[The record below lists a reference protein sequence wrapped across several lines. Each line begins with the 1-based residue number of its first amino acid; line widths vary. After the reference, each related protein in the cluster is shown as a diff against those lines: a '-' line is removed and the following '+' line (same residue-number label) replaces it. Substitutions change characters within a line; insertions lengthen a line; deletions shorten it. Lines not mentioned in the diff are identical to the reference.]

1 MPPKGFCQF
10 FDTNGGRQTATHHTI
25 FAPRKQHLFFA
36 HRHAIFSHLDLVR
49 LIKRL
54 YIWTTK
60 KHQSTHLTIH
70 PVQPTRIM
78 KKNKKK
84 DIGYQSLQAFKKARR
99 EEEIQAHGKSIN
111 YASVTKDK
119 TKYTRKEKH
128 KKRLNGDD

>member
-1 MPPKGFCQF
+1 MPPKGFSQF

-25 FAPRKQHLFFA
+25 FAPRKQHLFFRSSA
-36 HRHAIFSHLDLVR
+36 CDFLPHGFGQIDQKVVYLD
-49 LIKRL
+49 
-54 YIWTTK
+54 YQ

>member
-1 MPPKGFCQF
+1 MPPKGFSQF

-25 FAPRKQHLFFA
+25 FRAAETAPVFLPSACDFLPPGFGQIDQKVVY
-36 HRHAIFSHLDLVR
+36 LD
-49 LIKRL
+49 
-54 YIWTTK
+54 YQ
-60 KHQSTHLTIH
+60 KHQSKHLTIH